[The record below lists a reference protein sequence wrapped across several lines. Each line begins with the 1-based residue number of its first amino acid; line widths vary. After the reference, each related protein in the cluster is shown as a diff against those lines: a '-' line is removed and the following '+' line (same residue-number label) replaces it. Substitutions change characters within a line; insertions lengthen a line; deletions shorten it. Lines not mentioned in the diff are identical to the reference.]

1 MYTDDI
7 NRDNDNDGD
16 SYQVV
21 KYKSVMMMVMVINGD
36 FNQFVIFKLENM
48 NGKNF
53 TTTKM
58 ILMMSQMMNILS

>member
-1 MYTDDI
+1 M

-36 FNQFVIFKLENM
+36 FYQFVIFKLENM